1 MASSS
6 GTQTVY
12 NYTQNQLPEW
22 YTNYLSGITGRAN
35 QYMDQELAQGP
46 QVYGGQRV
54 AGLTQDEQGA
64 YQMVRDQQGNY
75 VPYIDQ
81 SGNWVREG
89 VNASETGAFAPYRD
103 QATRL
108 TEAGVNYDVL
118 GGVDP
123 ILNSTLNTDFTN
135 AAGSGDNYLN
145 QGLGTAL
152 DGTTFLRSAGE
163 RNTAKTFDPYS
174 QQAVN
179 LAYRGTADTLGTS
192 SPYVTQAANMNGLAT
207 ASPYLSK
214 AAGDFPSEAARYMS
228 PYTSLVTDRIADLG
242 ARNLKEKLLPTIS
255 DDFIRAGQYGSTG
268 QRDTVGKALR
278 DTQEAVLGE
287 QARSLESGYATAGN
301 LYGQDAARY
310 AGLAGTAGNLG
321 LGQGNLSLNV
331 GKTLADIQ
339 GSDLNRTLQASG
351 QISDVGKF
359 ATQAQQEDASRLLQA
374 GSQMGQIGLG
384 IGGLGIQRGQLGL
397 GAAQAQ
403 AGNARDIAQMRAG
416 ILENTA
422 QRQFQGGQQMAGIGA
437 QNAGFV
443 GNDAGRRMQG
453 ATQYAGLGQQIQQQ
467 GLTGASAMEN
477 IGQTQRGL
485 NQQNLDVAYG
495 DYLEQRDQPW
505 TTLGRA
511 GSLVTGFQLP
521 TSGTS
526 QQQSRGGGPSTTAQ
540 VAGAVAGGIGLANS
554 GLFRA
559 KGGKVKK
566 PKAVASYGKLPKRGL
581 SMMMEAA

>member
-35 QYMDQELAQGP
+35 QYVDQELAQGP

-54 AGLTQDEQGA
+54 AGLSPDEMGA
-64 YQMVRDQQGNY
+64 YEMVRDQQGNY
-75 VPYIDQ
+75 VPYL
-81 SGNWVREG
+81 N
-89 VNASETGAFAPYRD
+89 
-103 QATRL
+103 QAARL

-123 ILNSTLNTDFTN
+123 ILNATLNTDFTG

-145 QGLGTAL
+145 QGLGTAM

-179 LAYRGTADTLGTS
+179 LAYRGGLGDTLGTS
-192 SPYVTQAANMNGLAT
+192 SPFVTQAANMNGLAT

-214 AAGDFPSEAARYMS
+214 AGGDFPSEAARYMS

-403 AGNARDIAQMRAG
+403 AGNARDIAGIRAG
-416 ILENTA
+416 VLQDTA
-422 QRQFQGGQQMAGIGA
+422 SRQFQGGQQM
-437 QNAGFV
+437 
-443 GNDAGRRMQG
+443 
-453 ATQYAGLGQQIQQQ
+453 AGLGQQIQQQ

>member
-1 MASSS
+1 MASG

-12 NYTQNQLPEW
+12 QYNQNQLPEW

-35 QYMDQELAQGP
+35 QYLDQELAQGP
-46 QVYGGQRV
+46 QVYGGPRV
-54 AGLTQDEQGA
+54 AGLTPDEQGA

-75 VPYIDQ
+75 VPYL
-81 SGNWVREG
+81 N
-89 VNASETGAFAPYRD
+89 
-103 QATRL
+103 QAARL
-108 TEAGVNYDVL
+108 TEAGANYDVL

-123 ILNSTLNTDFTN
+123 ILQSTLATDFSG
-135 AAGSGDNYLN
+135 AAGSGDAYLN
-145 QGLGTAL
+145 QGIGTAL
-152 DGTTFLRSAGE
+152 DANSLLRTAGE
-163 RNTAKTFDPYS
+163 RNTATTFDPYS

-179 LAYRGTADTLGTS
+179 LAYRGGLGDTFTKS
-192 SPYVTQAANMNGLAT
+192 SPFVTQAANMNGLAT

-268 QRDTVGKALR
+268 QRDTIGRALR

-287 QARSLESGYATAGN
+287 QARSLEAGYGTAGQ

-331 GKTLADIQ
+331 GRTLADIQ
-339 GSDLNRTLQASG
+339 GSDLNRSLQASN
-351 QISDVGKF
+351 QVSDIGKF

-397 GAAQAQ
+397 SGAQAQ
-403 AGNARDIAQMRAG
+403 AGNARDIAGMRAG
-416 ILENTA
+416 ILTDA
-422 QRQFQGGQQMAGIGA
+422 AGRQFQAGQQM
-437 QNAGFV
+437 
-443 GNDAGRRMQG
+443 
-453 ATQYAGLGQQIQQQ
+453 AGLGQQIQQQ
-467 GLTGASAMEN
+467 GLTGASALEN
-477 IGQTQRGL
+477 IGQTQRGI
-485 NQQNLDVAYG
+485 NQQNLDVGYG

-521 TSGTS
+521 SSSSS

-554 GLFRA
+554 GLFKA

-566 PKAVASYGKLPKRGL
+566 PRAVASYGKLPKRGL